1 MHYYRDGDYSK
12 QTQLKSSNKNG
23 YWKSAAAVSSNF
35 IHTGLLLS
43 ENCLHHSMVSNL
55 LYTRTSQITDVAGLK
70 QPARPNYYK
79 QLNVHR
85 CNISPVWTGL
95 FLLLLRVCLK
105 KSQNQKHKDCSHL
118 EMYLFECLKLKSKA
132 KLTRAWDRGV
142 KFGNVTTRCD
152 YFTAPAKCLFSTVSG
167 YWPGSDW
174 MRWHTG
180 QHSLHLWQVR
190 LPVWGICRP
199 GVLKLL

>member
-1 MHYYRDGDYSK
+1 MQLQLVRAWFIQDYYHQRNVFTTVWSVIY
-12 QTQLKSSNKNG
+12 
-23 YWKSAAAVSSNF
+23 
-35 IHTGLLLS
+35 TG
-43 ENCLHHSMVSNL
+43 
-55 LYTRTSQITDVAGLK
+55 TSQITDMAALK
-70 QPARPNYYK
+70 QPMIPNYYK

-85 CNISPVWTGL
+85 CNISPVRTEL
-95 FLLLLRVCLK
+95 FLLPSKVCLK
-105 KSQNQKHKDCSHL
+105 KRQNQKLYDCSHL
-118 EMYLFECLKLKSKA
+118 EMYLFDCLKIKSKA
-132 KLTRAWDRGV
+132 KLTRGQDRSI

-152 YFTAPAKCLFSTVSG
+152 YFTAPTKCLFSIVSG
-167 YWPGSDW
+167 CWPGSDW